1 MSNSSTFLDLFKEI
15 EEAIIGLGLLGKG
28 EVRTANWRTFAN
40 YWLPRGFFGG
50 IVKGNGATDL
60 IRRPP
65 ARLEKLDDA
74 YVWGPRPEAIKDAQ
88 ELFLKGV
95 CQVQHNA
102 SLSTGPPFNAQSG
115 EDDEILAAQA
125 QWVLEKVLDARPDV
139 RKLVQ
144 DHTPLG
150 RRSQR

>member
-1 MSNSSTFLDLFKEI
+1 MSNSSSFLYLYKEI
-15 EEAIIGLGLLGKG
+15 EEAIIGLGLLGKS
-28 EVRTANWRTFAN
+28 EVRIANWRTFAN

-65 ARLEKLDDA
+65 ARLEKVDNA

-102 SLSTGPPFNAQSG
+102 SLFADPRCIAQSG

-139 RKLVQ
+139 RKLMQ
-144 DHTPLG
+144 DHALLG
-150 RRSQR
+150 HRSQ

>member
-1 MSNSSTFLDLFKEI
+1 M
-15 EEAIIGLGLLGKG
+15 
-28 EVRTANWRTFAN
+28 
-40 YWLPRGFFGG
+40 PRRFTV
-50 IVKGNGATDL
+50 VKGNGATDL

-65 ARLEKLDDA
+65 ARLEKFDDG

-102 SLSTGPPFNAQSG
+102 SLAADPLCITQSG

-125 QWVLEKVLDARPDV
+125 QWVLEKALDARPDV
-139 RKLVQ
+139 RKLMQ
-144 DHTPLG
+144 DHAVPG
-150 RRSQR
+150 HRSQ